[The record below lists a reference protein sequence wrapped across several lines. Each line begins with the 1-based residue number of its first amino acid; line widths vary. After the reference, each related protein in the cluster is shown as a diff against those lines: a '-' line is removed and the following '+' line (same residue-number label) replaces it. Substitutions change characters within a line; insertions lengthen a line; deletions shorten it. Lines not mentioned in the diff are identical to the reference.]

1 MDDLTFIN
9 WEEVKAPQA
18 RTLIPAGEY
27 AVSIVESQMKPTKK
41 GDGRYAEL
49 KLEVLSGPQKGRWI
63 WERLNVDNPN
73 AEAVRIAQERLKEI
87 GVALGIESP
96 KFLQELNNKPL
107 TAVVAIKPDREG
119 VNRNNIRGFKATSP
133 TEAAAA
139 PAESVESGGSLP
151 DDSPF

>member
-1 MDDLTFIN
+1 MDDLSFIN
-9 WEEVKAPQA
+9 WEKVKAPQA
-18 RTLIPAGEY
+18 QTLIPAGEY
-27 AVSIVESQMKPTKK
+27 AVSIVESQLKPTKK

-73 AEAVRIAQERLKEI
+73 EVAVRIAQERLKQI
-87 GVALGIESP
+87 IEAP
-96 KFLQELNNKPL
+96 KTLQELNNKPL
-107 TAVVAIKPDREG
+107 TAVVVIKPDREG
-119 VNRNNIRGFKATSP
+119 VNRNNIRGFKAGSP

>member
-18 RTLIPAGEY
+18 QTLIPAGEY
-27 AVSIVESQMKPTKK
+27 AVSIVESQLKPTKK

-73 AEAVRIAQERLKEI
+73 EVAVRIAQERLKQI
-87 GVALGIESP
+87 GVALGIEAP
-96 KFLQELNNKPL
+96 KTLQELNNKPL
-107 TAVVAIKPDREG
+107 TALVVIKPDREG
-119 VNRNNIRGFKATSP
+119 VNRNNIRGFKAGAP